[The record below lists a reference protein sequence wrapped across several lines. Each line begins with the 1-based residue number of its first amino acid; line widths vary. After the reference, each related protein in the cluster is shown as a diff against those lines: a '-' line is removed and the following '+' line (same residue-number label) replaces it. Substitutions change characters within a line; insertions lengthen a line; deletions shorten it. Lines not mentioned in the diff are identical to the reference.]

1 MALWAIKLGANMTAQ
16 MTLSS
21 IREPMPQRTESG
33 EEHGLIGVVSNSVP
47 NSEGKRFKE
56 KDRVAM
62 QKMRDEQSRM
72 VKARFINTK
81 GKTDPYPVP
90 YMKWDGDPILTYKLL
105 PNYDYE
111 VPKGLV
117 DDFNNRQCMERSGLL
132 DVNGKPLM
140 VDRKT
145 SPEWMFVA
153 IGF

>member
-1 MALWAIKLGANMTAQ
+1 MALWAIKLGANMTQ
-16 MTLSS
+16 MTLAS
-21 IREPMPQRTESG
+21 IREPMPQVTESG
-33 EEHGLIGVVSNSVP
+33 EQHGLIGVVSNSVP

-62 QKMRDEQSRM
+62 QKLRDEQSRM

-105 PNYDYE
+105 PNYEYE

-117 DDFNNRQCMERSGLL
+117 DDFNNRAVMERSGLL
-132 DVNGKPLM
+132 DKSGKPLM

-153 IGF
+153 TGF

>member
-1 MALWAIKLGANMTAQ
+1 
-16 MTLSS
+16 MTLAS
-21 IREPMPQRTESG
+21 IREPLPQKTESG
-33 EEHGLIGVVSNSVP
+33 IVHGLIGVVSNSVP

-62 QKMRDEQSRM
+62 QKLRDEQSRM

-81 GKTDPYPVP
+81 GNTYSYSVP
-90 YMKWDGDPILTYKLL
+90 YMKWDGDPILTYNLL
-105 PNYDYE
+105 PNYEYE

-117 DDFNNRQCMERSGLL
+117 DDFNDKPSMERSGLL
-132 DVNGKPLM
+132 DKNGQPSM